1 MKQIQDLIIVILLSS
16 LLILFRYLFVEF
28 LDKHIPDSKLPY
40 FGIISLLI
48 VVFLIYR
55 VHTNTEIKNI
65 LTNIDSIAL
74 DEKNII
80 INQSWF
86 ENMTKYL
93 HIIFL
98 SIFTYMAF
106 TKNENSWNVLFYET
120 IISIVGLV
128 LMIKNNL

>member
-28 LDKHIPDSKLPY
+28 LNKHITDSRLPY
-40 FGIISLLI
+40 LGIISLLI
-48 VVFLIYR
+48 VLFLIYR
-55 VHTNTEIKNI
+55 VHTDTEIKNI
-65 LTNIDSIAL
+65 LTNVDSISL

-86 ENMTKYL
+86 ENMIKYL

-98 SIFTYMAF
+98 SIFTYTAF
-106 TKNENSWNVLFYET
+106 TKNKNSWNILFYET
-120 IISIVGLV
+120 IISLISLII
-128 LMIKNNL
+128 MIRDNL

>member
-28 LDKHIPDSKLPY
+28 LNKHITDSRLPY

-48 VVFLIYR
+48 VLFLIYR
-55 VHTNTEIKNI
+55 VHTDTEIKNI
-65 LTNIDSIAL
+65 LTNVDSISL

-86 ENMTKYL
+86 ENMIKYL

-98 SIFTYMAF
+98 TIFTYTAF
-106 TKNENSWNVLFYET
+106 TKNKNSWNILFYET
-120 IISIVGLV
+120 IISLISLII
-128 LMIKNNL
+128 MIRDNL

>member
-28 LDKHIPDSKLPY
+28 LNKHITDSRLPY

-48 VVFLIYR
+48 VLFLIYR
-55 VHTNTEIKNI
+55 VHTDTEIKNI
-65 LTNIDSIAL
+65 LTNVDSISL

-86 ENMTKYL
+86 ENMIKYL

-98 SIFTYMAF
+98 IIFTYTAF
-106 TKNENSWNVLFYET
+106 TKNKNSWNVLFYET
-120 IISIVGLV
+120 IISLISLII
-128 LMIKNNL
+128 MIRDNL

>member
-16 LLILFRYLFVEF
+16 LLLLFRYLFVEF
-28 LDKHIPDSKLPY
+28 LDNHIPNSKLPY

-55 VHTNTEIKNI
+55 IHTNTEVKNI
-65 LTNIDSIAL
+65 LTNIDSISF
-74 DEKNII
+74 DEKNIM

-86 ENMTKYL
+86 ENMIKYL

-98 SIFTYMAF
+98 SMFTYTAIA
-106 TKNENSWNVLFYET
+106 KNKNSWNILFYEI
-120 IISIVGLV
+120 IISFASLAS
-128 LMIKNNL
+128 MIKK

>member
-16 LLILFRYLFVEF
+16 LLLLFRYLFVEF
-28 LDKHIPDSKLPY
+28 LDKHIPNSKLPY

-48 VVFLIYR
+48 VIFLIYR

-65 LTNIDSIAL
+65 LTNIDSISF
-74 DEKNII
+74 DEKNIM

-86 ENMTKYL
+86 ENMIKYL

-98 SIFTYMAF
+98 SIFTYTAI
-106 TKNENSWNVLFYET
+106 TKNKNSWNILFYEI
-120 IISIVGLV
+120 IISFASLAS
-128 LMIKNNL
+128 MIKK